1 MQFFLDSISFIL
13 PMTKAQLSAIPNNTE
28 DKLNFTPSC
37 SLNFTGQEKYK
48 IHLCDSCC
56 TQQTCTWCSGLQS
69 SKGCWEMA
77 TKCPGLTAKHPSTPR
92 KLQHDKLWVCSVGC
106 LGGSESHKTKTF
118 WGCDTEKELGIRW
131 GESPKP
137 DTTAPHM
144 HPHTLEKQSYRQY
157 FPMFKWMR
165 EKNLLWQAAFWRHL

>member
-13 PMTKAQLSAIPNNTE
+13 PMTKAELSAIPNNTE

-56 TQQTCTWCSGLQS
+56 TQQTCTRCSGLQS

-77 TKCPGLTAKHPSTPR
+77 TKCPGLTAKYPSTPR
-92 KLQHDKLWVCSVGC
+92 KPQHDKLWVCSAGC

-118 WGCDTEKELGIRW
+118 WGCDTREGAGHQVGRVQSQIQLLYTCI
-131 GESPKP
+131 
-137 DTTAPHM
+137 
-144 HPHTLEKQSYRQY
+144 HTLEKQSYRQY
-157 FPMFKWMR
+157 FPMFKWMW
-165 EKNLLWQAAFWRHL
+165 EKNILWQAAFWRHL